1 MLDMN
6 DLKRRMDGAIDSLNR
21 DFSGLRTGRASPDLL
36 NSVMVSAYGNMVP
49 LNTIGNVN
57 APEARLLT
65 VSVWDKGMVNAVD
78 KAIRDSGLG
87 LNPSPDGQTI
97 RVPLPALTEERRAE
111 LAKIAGKLTEEAK
124 IAVRNVRRDGM
135 ETIKND
141 KLPEDEAKR
150 KEGDVQKLTDE
161 YIKKIDDALAAKEKD
176 IKTV

>member
-1 MLDMN
+1 MIDIN
-6 DLKRRMDGAIDSLNR
+6 DLKRRMEGAVDNLHK
-21 DFSGLRTGRASPDLL
+21 DFTGLRTGRASPDLL
-36 NSVMVSAYGNMVP
+36 NNVMVSAYGNMVQ
-49 LNTIGNVN
+49 LNTVGSVN

-65 VSVWDKGMVNAVD
+65 VSVWDKGLINAVD

-111 LAKIAGKLTEEAK
+111 LAKIAGKLTEDAK
-124 IAVRNVRRDGM
+124 IAVRNIRRDGM

-150 KEGDVQKLTDE
+150 KEGEVQKLTDE
-161 YIKKIDDALAAKEKD
+161 YIKKIDDALIAKEKD

>member
-6 DLKRRMDGAIDSLNR
+6 DLKRRMDASLDSLHK
-21 DFSGLRTGRASPDLL
+21 DFAGLRTGRASPDLL
-36 NSVMVSAYGNMVP
+36 NGVMVSSYGSMTP
-49 LNTIGNVN
+49 LNAVASVN

-65 VSVWDKGMVNAVD
+65 VSVWDKGLVNAIAN
-78 KAIRDSGLG
+78 AIRDSGLG

-111 LAKIAGKLTEEAK
+111 LVKIAGKMAEESK
-124 IAVRNVRRDGM
+124 IAIRNIRRDGM
-135 ETIKND
+135 ETIKAA

-161 YIKKIDDALAAKEKD
+161 YIKKIDEALVTKEKD